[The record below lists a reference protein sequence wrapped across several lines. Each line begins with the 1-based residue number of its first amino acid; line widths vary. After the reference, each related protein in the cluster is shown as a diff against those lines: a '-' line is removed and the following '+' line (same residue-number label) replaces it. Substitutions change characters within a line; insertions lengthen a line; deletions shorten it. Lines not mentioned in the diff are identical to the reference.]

1 VVVGRIGAIHPELDI
16 GDVLIPTWGLREEG
30 VSFHYIPDPG
40 YTPIPDTELAETLYK
55 QATVLVKRRRIN
67 IVKGGVWTT
76 DAIFRETLDKVIEY
90 SQRGV
95 YGVDMESTALM
106 TVAKYRGIKLAIISS
121 VSDKLQ
127 YDGR

>member
-1 VVVGRIGAIHPELDI
+1 MVVGRIGAIHPELDI

-55 QATVLVKRRRIN
+55 QATVLAKRRRIN
-67 IVKGGVWTT
+67 IVKGGLWTT

-90 SQRGV
+90 SQRV
-95 YGVDMESTALM
+95 Y
-106 TVAKYRGIKLAIISS
+106 TVLIWSPR
-121 VSDKLQ
+121 
-127 YDGR
+127 R